1 MPPQRT
7 PNVRDAGIFAPRE
20 IPKYYGVYRGQ
31 VYSNEDPQ
39 ASGRVQVSL
48 PFLGSMMWALVASPT
63 QPCRAEKKDTAA
75 GSDPANIIQPG
86 DMVVV
91 AFEGGDASHPI
102 VIGRLGS

>member
-39 ASGRVQVSL
+39 SSGRVQVSL

-63 QPCRAEKKDTAA
+63 EPCRADEEDTAA
-75 GSDPANIIQPG
+75 PSDKIQPG

-91 AFEGGDASHPI
+91 AFEGGDPSHPI
-102 VIGRLGS
+102 VIGRLGT